1 MEYLER
7 ELRIA
12 VASLPPLVRRAM
24 SVALASGWYSIE
36 PGDYESA
43 TGVCPIVAAAKTAG
57 FWRDGHSA
65 DGGAE
70 WGTETEPSPPCFE
83 FAVCFDMYAEVAGTS
98 RAVEVVLE
106 HLESETVRLAA

>member
-1 MEYLER
+1 MTYLER

-12 VASLPPLVRRAM
+12 VASLPPSVRRAM

-36 PGDYESA
+36 PGHYESA
-43 TGVCPIVAAAKTAG
+43 TGVCPLVAAAKIAG

-65 DGGAE
+65 DGGPE

-83 FAVCFDMYAEVAGTS
+83 FAVCFYMYAEVAGAT
-98 RAVEVVLE
+98 RAVEVVLQG
-106 HLESETVRLAA
+106 LESETVQLAA

>member
-1 MEYLER
+1 MTYLER

-12 VASLPPLVRRAM
+12 VASLPPSVRRAM

-36 PGDYESA
+36 PGGYESA
-43 TGVCPIVAAAKTAG
+43 TGVCPIVAAAKIAG

-65 DGGAE
+65 DGGPE

-83 FAVCFDMYAEVAGTS
+83 FAVCFDMYSEVAGTNT
-98 RAVEVVLE
+98 ALDLVLE
-106 HLESETVRLAA
+106 ELTSETVRLAA